1 MPLPLL
7 GLALGAGKAIIGGAA
22 KAATVGAKVA
32 VSGAKVGAKAS
43 VSTGKFFA
51 KGGAKVAR
59 GGVKVARQGGK
70 QVVKGSKFFKKKV
83 IDGGIAKRLKQNATN
98 LLDSLKKANKN
109 QDKLRTN
116 KQQREEKTKSLN
128 KKREKE
134 KELESKQ
141 SNARGNKFKN
151 LLAKAPLGIFDKLF
165 ALGGLLLGGILI
177 NAVGGLIE
185 KGKQFV
191 KDNQELF
198 DTIGNFFTGVKNVVV
213 DLFDSFTGPASEE
226 GKYDWLAKFDDSGKL
241 TGGILLQIEKA
252 FDSAADI
259 INAVDKLRGGKGDI
273 ANFMYSDKGQAL
285 AMQGG
290 KEGILD
296 KNTGTFYEKPFTQE
310 ERERFDRVQS
320 GGSAYPSAQT
330 PSGAGA
336 DQPINDTSASNRDDD
351 HSVTTSVQ
359 SGGGTYPGFNPG
371 RNPKTI
377 YFHWSGGIGYNGR
390 PTPYHSFVD
399 GSGKVHYNQGYA
411 TDRNSP
417 GHTWRRNTGSVAIAA
432 NAMGHTGQDNGY
444 IERKGWAQTPL
455 KHVQVNSMTLE
466 AARLALAW
474 GWKESDINIRN
485 IMTHAEAAANR
496 DGKSPTPNY
505 GPGGEPEIRWDLWY
519 LTQGGAKWSGGKI
532 MRSMIKQHMRNL
544 NRQANAGASTQT
556 VNAITPTEPRSTQIA
571 SAISQEDD
579 EETTIVVQT
588 VVKNNY
594 IPVPTT
600 TLT

>member
-7 GLALGAGKAIIGGAA
+7 GLALGAGKAIVGGVA

-59 GGVKVARQGGK
+59 GGVKVARQGSK

-98 LLDSLKKANKN
+98 LRDSLKKANKN
-109 QDKLRTN
+109 QDKLRTK

-134 KELESKQ
+134 KQLESKQ
-141 SNARGNKFKN
+141 PNARGNKLKN
-151 LLAKAPLGIFDKLF
+151 LLAKSPLGIFDKLF

-213 DLFDSFTGPASEE
+213 DLFNSFTGPASEE

-259 INAVDKLRGGKGDI
+259 INMVDKLRGGKGDI

-296 KNTGTFYEKPFTQE
+296 KNTGKFYEKPFTQE
-310 ERERFDRVQS
+310 EQERFDRGDTS
-320 GGSAYPSAQT
+320 IGSAYPSAQT
-330 PSGAGA
+330 PSGAGT

-351 HSVTTSVQ
+351 HSVNTPQ
-359 SGGGTYPGFNPG
+359 GGGNYPGFVPG

-377 YFHWSGGIGYNGR
+377 YFHWSGGNHNGR
-390 PTPYHSFVD
+390 PAPYHSFVD
-399 GSGKVHYNQGYA
+399 GAGKIHYNSPYTVDKYA
-411 TDRNSP
+411 
-417 GHTWRRNTGSVAIAA
+417 HTWRRNTGSVAIAA
-432 NAMGHTGQDNGY
+432 AAMGHAGQKNGY
-444 IERKGWAQTPL
+444 IERKGWAENPL

-519 LTQGGAKWSGGKI
+519 LTQGGAKWSGGEI
-532 MRSMIKQHMRNL
+532 MRGMIKQHMRNL
-544 NRQANAGASTQT
+544 NRQANAGTTTQT
-556 VNAITPTEPRSTQIA
+556 SNAITPTEDQTQLVST
-571 SAISQEDD
+571 ISQEDD
-579 EETTIVVQT
+579 EENVIYIQT
-588 VVKNNY
+588 VEKRTY
-594 IPVPTT
+594 IPVPVMA
-600 TLT
+600 

>member
-7 GLALGAGKAIIGGAA
+7 GLATGIGKTLLGGA
-22 KAATVGAKVA
+22 KKTGTA
-32 VSGAKVGAKAS
+32 VKSGAKKTI
-43 VSTGKFFA
+43 STGKFLA
-51 KGGAKVAR
+51 KKSVDKGTDLAQS
-59 GGVKVARQGGK
+59 GVKIARQGGK

-83 IDGGIAKRLKQNATN
+83 GGAKRKGGEIAKRLKENATN
-98 LLDSLKKANKN
+98 LRDSLKKGNRN
-109 QDKLRTN
+109 QDKLRTK
-116 KQQREEKTKSLN
+116 KQQRKEKTKSLN

-141 SNARGNKFKN
+141 SNARGNKLKN

-165 ALGGLLLGGILI
+165 ALGGILLGGILI
-177 NAVGGLIE
+177 NAAQGLID
-185 KGKQFV
+185 KGKKFME
-191 KDNQELF
+191 DNKELF
-198 DTIGNFFTGVKNVVV
+198 DTIGNFLTGVK
-213 DLFDSFTGPASEE
+213 DAALGLLDSFTGPASKE
-226 GKYDWLAKFDDSGKL
+226 GAYDYLAKFSDDGKL
-241 TGGILLQIEKA
+241 TGGILLEIEKA
-252 FDSAADI
+252 FDNVADV
-259 INAVDKLRGGKGDI
+259 INAVNKLTGGKGDI

-296 KNTGTFYEKPFTQE
+296 KNTGKFYEKPFTQE

-330 PSGAGA
+330 PPGAGT

-351 HSVTTSVQ
+351 HSVNTSVQ
-359 SGGGTYPGFNPG
+359 SGGGTYPGFVPG

-377 YFHWSGGIGYNGR
+377 YFHWTGGTDYNGR

-411 TDRNSP
+411 TDRTSP

-432 NAMGHTGQDNGY
+432 NAMGHVGQENGY
-444 IERKGWAQTPL
+444 NQAKGWAQTPL

-505 GPGGEPEIRWDLWY
+505 GPGGESPIRWDLWY

-556 VNAITPTEPRSTQIA
+556 ANAITPTEPRSTQIA

-579 EETTIVVQT
+579 VEDTIYIQT
-588 VVKNNY
+588 VEKRTY
-594 IPVPTT
+594 IPVPVMA
-600 TLT
+600 

>member
-7 GLALGAGKAIIGGAA
+7 GLALGAGKAIVGGVA
-22 KAATVGAKVA
+22 KAATV
-32 VSGAKVGAKAS
+32 
-43 VSTGKFFA
+43 
-51 KGGAKVAR
+51 GAKVAR
-59 GGVKVARQGGK
+59 GGVKVARQGSK

-98 LLDSLKKANKN
+98 LRDSLKKANKN
-109 QDKLRTN
+109 QDKLRTK

-134 KELESKQ
+134 KQLESKQ
-141 SNARGNKFKN
+141 SNTRSNKFKN

-213 DLFDSFTGPASEE
+213 DLFNSFTGPASEE

-259 INAVDKLRGGKGDI
+259 INMVDKLRGGKGDI

-296 KNTGTFYEKPFTQE
+296 KNTGKFYEKPFTQE
-310 ERERFDRVQS
+310 EQERFDRGDTS
-320 GGSAYPSAQT
+320 IGSAYPSAQT
-330 PSGAGA
+330 PSGAGT

-351 HSVTTSVQ
+351 HSVNTPVQ

-377 YFHWSGGIGYNGR
+377 YFHWSGGNHNGR
-390 PTPYHSFVD
+390 PAPYHSFVD
-399 GSGKVHYNQGYA
+399 GAGKIHYN
-411 TDRNSP
+411 SP
-417 GHTWRRNTGSVAIAA
+417 YTVDKYEHTWRRNTGSVAIAA
-432 NAMGHTGQDNGY
+432 AAMGHVGQQNGY
-444 IERKGWAQTPL
+444 IERKGWAENPL

-519 LTQGGAKWSGGKI
+519 LTQGGAKWSGGEI
-532 MRSMIKQHMRNL
+532 MRGMIKQHMRNL

-556 VNAITPTEPRSTQIA
+556 ANAITPTEPRSTQIA

-579 EETTIVVQT
+579 EENTIFVQT